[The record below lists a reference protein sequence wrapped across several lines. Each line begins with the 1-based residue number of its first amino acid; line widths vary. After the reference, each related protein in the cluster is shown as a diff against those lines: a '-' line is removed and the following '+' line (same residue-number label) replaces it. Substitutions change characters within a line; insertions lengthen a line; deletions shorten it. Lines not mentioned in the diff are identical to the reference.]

1 MEIIGPSSKNK
12 INLKRLFLCVGLTFI
27 FIMNVIICY
36 KYYVFKSIHVIAAD
50 SNKVS
55 AGTTYNVKDLVKEVE
70 GEIVSVKKDIDTS
83 ILGDQE
89 LILEVKKDNV
99 TKEVPIVVSVIDS
112 NAPVVE
118 IKQEEITITQGDSI
132 DLKENIQAVVDD
144 YDGDLNFNDD
154 NTQSKLMSYNISVDG
169 DINSVGEHEVVVNA
183 VDKSGNISTQ
193 MYKINVVEPELEPEP
208 EPVYYQPV
216 YYNYPASANGNDL
229 VSIAYSYLGYP
240 YGPGNYPGAF
250 DCSGFVQFVYSQ
262 VGINISRST
271 YTQVYDG
278 YPVSFDSM
286 QPGDII
292 IWGYGSTPTHSA
304 MYVGD
309 GLMIHSANYGTGVI
323 VNSVNEWLW
332 GSGTGIVTIRRI

>member
-1 MEIIGPSSKNK
+1 MEIIGPSNKNK
-12 INLKRLFLCVGLTFI
+12 INFKRLFLCVGLTFI
-27 FIMNVIICY
+27 FVMNVVICY
-36 KYYVFKSIHVIAAD
+36 KYHVYKSINVIAAD

-55 AGTTYNVKDLVKEVE
+55 AGTTYNVNDLVKEVN

-89 LILEVKKDNV
+89 LILEVKKDNLV
-99 TKEVPIVVSVIDS
+99 KEVPIVVSVVDS

-118 IKQEEITITQGDSI
+118 LKQEEITITQGDSY
-132 DLKENIQAVVDD
+132 DLKENIQAVVDNV
-144 YDGDLNFNDD
+144 DGDLDYQED
-154 NTQSKLMSYNISVDG
+154 NNQSKLMSYNISLDG
-169 DINSVGEHEVVVNA
+169 DINSVGEHQVVVQAIDN
-183 VDKSGNISTQ
+183 SGNISTQ
-193 MYKINVVEPELEPEP
+193 VYKINVVEPEPEPEP

-216 YYNYPASANGNDL
+216 YYNYPASAAGSDL

-278 YPVSFDSM
+278 FPVSFEDM

-323 VNSVNEWLW
+323 VNSVSEWLS